1 MIRARS
7 RFAFAP
13 LFFFAVGVLSALGP
27 SRAAA
32 QPPAEGDAIEIVEYT
47 VVAGDTCGRI
57 AQRMWGNA
65 RRYDLIHSFNPGMGP
80 PPHHLVPGT
89 VLRLPRVA
97 TAASTLPDA
106 RVTAAERRVTARP
119 RDEETWRDA
128 HIGLDLYRGW
138 HVVTEERSSAE
149 LTFRDTSVVAMR
161 ADTLVIIFGET
172 STRVRRGG
180 TDATLERGSMR
191 TALGALRGTGDASGG
206 ALALHVNMPSSQADL
221 SGGSS
226 VLSVDDGGTSRVSA
240 HVGDVRLRG
249 ESGPVMR
256 VPEGMGSAVAPHARP
271 TPPRPLP
278 PAPVWANG
286 PRRFFG
292 ASGRGA
298 VISGEWSPAPAARTY
313 HVEIARQPDGR
324 EIVASTEVPSS
335 VTRFELHG
343 FPPGTYYVRVSTI
356 DTDFFESRPS
366 EPLVVT
372 AESATIVLP
381 GASEG
386 ASFPA
391 IDPSEEP
398 GPLTLP
404 LGTHVSLPADVHCE
418 GGASELVVTSETP
431 PACSDANGPVA
442 LVPWRVE
449 TVSLRADASALVAG
463 ERREVAFGLVSGEL
477 PPEATLVA
485 HGVTIESV
493 RREGDHLVATM
504 MAPAEASD
512 ASVDLVLGTTVLSST
527 PLAITPAPAVAPPP
541 ETTVASTEEEA
552 AEVEPAPVP
561 DLPPVPG
568 ALTEAVGAVPFSE
581 SVGLRDLDVRGVG
594 GRVSVATV
602 AAGDPLV
609 RVALEA
615 FGSVLD
621 DQLRFSIAMPI
632 DATSPRTQS
641 WQDGSADLV
650 VGAGWLPLRRGPVSL
665 LVDAAIWVPTE
676 LDRGLSLARLVPSVE
691 AAWLVGGTFHL
702 RTRQAAMLDLAD
714 HGGRFWSSAYGMDA
728 RMVGPLGVGFEV
740 ELVVGDPDG
749 TGVRSDYAFVPEI
762 VLDFD
767 QIALHVGGRFGIN
780 HPTYFGPAGLFV
792 SARVAAF

>member
-1 MIRARS
+1 MIRARV
-7 RFAFAP
+7 RLALAP
-13 LFFFAVGVLSALGP
+13 LLFASALLSTLDP
-27 SRAAA
+27 RDARA
-32 QPPAEGDAIEIVEYT
+32 QPPAEGDAIEVVEYT
-47 VVAGDTCGRI
+47 VQAGDTCGRI

-80 PPHHLVPGT
+80 PPHHLVAGT

-97 TAASTLPDA
+97 TAASLLPDA

-161 ADTLVIIFGET
+161 ADTLVIIFGDT

-240 HVGDVRLRG
+240 HVGDVRVRG
-249 ESGPVMR
+249 ESGPVVR

-278 PAPVWANG
+278 PAPVWENG

-298 VISGEWSPAPAARTY
+298 VISGGWAAAPAARTY
-313 HVEIARQPDGR
+313 HVEIARQQDGR
-324 EIVASTEVPSS
+324 EVVASTEVPDS

-372 AESATIVLP
+372 AESATITLP

-391 IDPSEEP
+391 VDPSEEP

-404 LGTHVSLPADVHCE
+404 LGTHVALPADVHCE
-418 GGASELVVTSETP
+418 GVTGEIVVTSETLP
-431 PACSDANGPVA
+431 VCSDASGPVA
-442 LVPWRVE
+442 LFPVRVE
-449 TVSLRADASALVAG
+449 TVSLRADASELVAG
-463 ERREVAFGLVSGEL
+463 ETREVSFGLVSGEL
-477 PPEATLVA
+477 PAEATLVA
-485 HGVTIESV
+485 HGVTVESV
-493 RREGDHLVATM
+493 RREGDHLVARLT
-504 MAPAEASD
+504 APAEESSASI
-512 ASVDLVLGTTVLSST
+512 DLVLGSTVLSST
-527 PLAITPAPAVAPPP
+527 PLAVTSAPVVETTPPAVAVT
-541 ETTVASTEEEA
+541 ETTESTEPEA
-552 AEVEPAPVP
+552 VSVP
-561 DLPPVPG
+561 DRPSAPG
-568 ALTEAVGAVPFSE
+568 ALTEAVGATPFSE

-621 DQLRFSIAMPI
+621 DQLRFSVAMPI
-632 DATSPRTQS
+632 DAASPRSQS
-641 WQDGSADLV
+641 WQRGSADLV
-650 VGAGWLPLRRGPVSL
+650 AGVGWLPLRRGPVSL

-676 LDRGLSLARLVPSVE
+676 LDHGLSLARLVPSIE

-714 HGGRFWSSAYGMDA
+714 HGARLWSSAYGMDA
-728 RMVGPLGVGFEV
+728 RMIGPFGVGFEV

-767 QIALHVGGRFGIN
+767 PIAVHVGGRFGLN
-780 HPTYFGPAGLFV
+780 RPTYFGPAGLFV
-792 SARVAAF
+792 SARLVAF